1 MADKVAIVTDTTAC
15 IPKELAAKHGIELV
29 PVIFMFG
36 DESYRDGVDMSTA
49 EFYAR
54 LRQAR
59 KLPTTSGSLP
69 GAYLEAYRK
78 ASQRASSIL
87 CITVPAKL
95 SAMFSSA
102 KLAVKMA
109 DEALPGVA
117 IRVLDCGTAAAAQ
130 GLVVMAA
137 AESAALGKSFTE
149 VIEVAESVMRRV
161 YLLATLDTLH
171 YLVKGGR
178 VPKVAALASMLFQI
192 KPIFTVKDGEAHPV
206 TNARTMPGAI
216 KRIIKMMGEQT
227 VEGRPLHVAIM
238 HADALDRAKQL
249 EEDIT
254 KRFDCVELLVTE
266 FTPVMGVHTGPGVV
280 GVAFYGED

>member
-15 IPKELAAKHGIELV
+15 IPKELAAKYGIELV

-54 LRQAR
+54 LRQVK

-69 GAYLEAYRK
+69 VSYLEAYRK

-87 CITVPAKL
+87 SITVPAKL

-109 DEALPGVA
+109 EEALPGVA

-137 AESAALGKSFTE
+137 AKSAALGKSLTE
-149 VIEVAESVMRRV
+149 VLEVAESVMHRV
-161 YLLATLDTLH
+161 QLLATLDTLH

-192 KPIFTVKDGEAHPV
+192 KPIFTVKDGEARPV

-238 HADALDRAKQL
+238 HADALDRAKEL
-249 EEDIT
+249 EYEIS
-254 KRFDCVELLVTE
+254 KRFDCVELLMTE